1 MRECGWSSSDSDPG
15 RFSLRLQKSAG
26 RGRIGVPRAGIAR
39 PRTFQCRS
47 LCPARSPLI
56 PPSRIEW
63 RFLSCLDGRGVGWSV
78 SSATELGSIWMVS
91 KGVVPSY
98 GDRRF
103 ESPSLTAASH
113 VAAALE
119 PVPHEQGKRGAD
131 ASARQLLVAG
141 LASQDDRDDAE
152 QGKAGHDRRGVGQA
166 AELDDQQ
173 AGPFHVIGV
182 TRHRFSRSI
191 QKPGRASRRLHAGCR
206 SGRLQGIPRADPGGR
221 VTPRF

>member
-1 MRECGWSSSDSDPG
+1 MPCTVSLNPAFPDRVAISIVPGWP
-15 RFSLRLQKSAG
+15 RCWMV
-26 RGRIGVPRAGIAR
+26 GV
-39 PRTFQCRS
+39 
-47 LCPARSPLI
+47 
-56 PPSRIEW
+56 
-63 RFLSCLDGRGVGWSV
+63 LSYGAWVDLDGLERRRPFLRGPTVR
-78 SSATELGSIWMVS
+78 IP
-91 KGVVPSY
+91 VP
-98 GDRRF
+98 
-103 ESPSLTAASH
+103 TAASH

>member
-103 ESPSLTAASH
+103 ESPSLQQRVTS
-113 VAAALE
+113 
-119 PVPHEQGKRGAD
+119 P
-131 ASARQLLVAG
+131 
-141 LASQDDRDDAE
+141 
-152 QGKAGHDRRGVGQA
+152 RRW
-166 AELDDQQ
+166 
-173 AGPFHVIGV
+173 
-182 TRHRFSRSI
+182 SRSPTSRVSAEPTR
-191 QKPGRASRRLHAGCR
+191 QRGNCSSRVSRPRTTATMLSRAKPVMIAVALVKPPSWTTSRPVLFTSSA
-206 SGRLQGIPRADPGGR
+206 
-221 VTPRF
+221 